1 MAANLNPQ
9 AWGVPQL
16 TIHTPPDP
24 TFAEVNDYRQ
34 NLNHMQFRVSNAAT
48 FLGLLN
54 LLVIPNVPVGA
65 LTAADDQALINAN
78 AHALH
83 LYAASLAN
91 AQNLLLIMTQRAIQ
105 PPAPPPPP
113 APPAP
118 PPPRPTIKVA
128 QPEYDGTPGE
138 KARAFVTA
146 CQTYRSLRPGD
157 FVNDEVF
164 IAWALAC
171 ISDDSKAA
179 SWKAHWLTV
188 RTNNISAG
196 DPQPV
201 NLTQWDD
208 FAREF
213 LGKFLDPSE
222 THRMQRRLMD
232 IKQKTSCRDHTQE
245 FNRTTLLAGMQGND
259 ALPWIYRQSLKDEI
273 QRELLRETFN
283 TLEALQ
289 AAAIRTDDLLFS
301 FKKQNQ
307 ERAPRKPDPPRR
319 QTQQYYPPQ
328 QQQPQPHTPPGDPNA
343 MELDRLSAEEYR
355 RRRSTGLCFKC
366 GKKGF
371 ARDCPNH
378 NRPPNT
384 PRRPFRQ
391 QGRVQAIEAPPTP
404 QETATAATTQT
415 QERDGAKSPSLFSVN
430 LTQDA
435 QDFLRG

>member
-9 AWGVPQL
+9 AWNVPQL
-16 TIHTPPDP
+16 TIHMPPDP

-48 FLGLLN
+48 FLGILQLLM
-54 LLVIPNVPVGA
+54 IPNVPVGA

-83 LYAASLAN
+83 LYAASLTN
-91 AQNLLLIMTQRAIQ
+91 AQNLLLIMTQQAIQ
-105 PPAPPPPP
+105 PPAPPAP

-118 PPPRPTIKVA
+118 PIPPAPRPTIKVA

-157 FVNDEVF
+157 FGNDEIF

-179 SWKAHWLTV
+179 SWKAHWLTI
-188 RTNNISAG
+188 RTDNLSQNA
-196 DPQPV
+196 PQPQ
-201 NLTQWDD
+201 NLTDWDA

-213 LGKFLDPSE
+213 LGKFQDPSE
-222 THRMQRRLMD
+222 THQMQRRLMD

-245 FNRTTLLAGMQGND
+245 FNWTTLLAGMQGNN

-273 QRELLRETFN
+273 QRELLWETFQ

-289 AAAIRTDDLLFS
+289 EAAIRTDNLLFS

-307 ERAPRKPDPPRR
+307 DRAPRKPDPPQR
-319 QTQQYYPPQ
+319 QNPQYYPPQ
-328 QQQPQPHTPPGDPNA
+328 QQQQSQQHAPPHDSNA

-355 RRRSTGLCFKC
+355 CRRSTGLCFKC

-378 NRPPNT
+378 ARPTNPQ
-384 PRRPFRQ
+384 RCPFQ
-391 QGRVQAIEAPPTP
+391 
-404 QETATAATTQT
+404 
-415 QERDGAKSPSLFSVN
+415 
-430 LTQDA
+430 
-435 QDFLRG
+435 